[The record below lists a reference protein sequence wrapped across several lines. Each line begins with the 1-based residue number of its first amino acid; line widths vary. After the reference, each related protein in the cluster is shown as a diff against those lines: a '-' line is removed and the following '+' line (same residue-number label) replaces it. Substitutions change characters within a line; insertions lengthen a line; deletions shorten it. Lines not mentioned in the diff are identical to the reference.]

1 MSEELGPVQAVA
13 ERLRVLYPDVESLRR
28 LLALAKVY
36 AGRIPFDGWSANM
49 SWFAAVEASRQG
61 RLVQLVAVMLEEYAL
76 DPWLVAIYSG
86 MVRDAR
92 IN

>member
-28 LLALAKVY
+28 LLTLAKVD
-36 AGRIPFDGWSANM
+36 AGRIPFDGRAANM

-61 RLVQLVAVMLEEYAL
+61 RLTQLVAVMLEEYAL

-86 MVRDAR
+86 MVRHAT